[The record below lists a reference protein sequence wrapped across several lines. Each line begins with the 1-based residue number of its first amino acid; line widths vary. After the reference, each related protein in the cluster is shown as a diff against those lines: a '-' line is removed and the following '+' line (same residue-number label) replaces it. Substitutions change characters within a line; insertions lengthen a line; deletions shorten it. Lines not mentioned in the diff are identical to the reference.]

1 MSEATDGPTFDL
13 DGEAAWV
20 AHVALQRRAERTFER
35 GETELH
41 EHTADALQ
49 AVEVGRRLSATEAR
63 QLRAALVE
71 YLADAPLRDRPVGRE
86 LLVEVGEQG

>member
-1 MSEATDGPTFDL
+1 MSEATDGPTLDL

-20 AHVALQRRAERTFER
+20 AHVALQRRAEHAFER
-35 GETELH
+35 GDTEVL
-41 EHTADALQ
+41 ERTADAIH
-49 AVEVGRRLSATEAR
+49 AVEVGGRLSPTEAR